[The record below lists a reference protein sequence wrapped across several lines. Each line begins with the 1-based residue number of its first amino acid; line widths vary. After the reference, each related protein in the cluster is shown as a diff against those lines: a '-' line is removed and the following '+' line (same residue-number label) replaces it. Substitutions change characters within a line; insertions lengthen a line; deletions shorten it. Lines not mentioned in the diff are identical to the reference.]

1 MITSNL
7 KRLMEERKISIRTLV
22 YETGISNMTILR
34 ARKDGIA
41 QCRLSTLEVIADY
54 LGCRVKD
61 LFDERKGDRKAPR
74 L

>member
-34 ARKDGIA
+34 ARRKGIV
-41 QCRLSTLEVIADY
+41 QCRLATLEIIADY

-61 LFDERKGDRKAPR
+61 LFEEEEVDEEMQGI
-74 L
+74 